1 MTWILDHRI
10 RHYLGLLDV
19 ESPAEALLRAKEALQ
34 ASKLRSVDDTGEIFL
49 FQARLGVFLTHIISE
64 DVYPVQF
71 SPVSWGNYL
80 TTDFEPVDL
89 LIDADALTGYVLSAQ
104 RQRNELIRQLTLI
117 QSGKQ
122 DVKSLQT
129 ELTHADEDLR
139 VRVLIL
145 RI

>member
-1 MTWILDHRI
+1 MWILDHRI

-19 ESPAEALLRAKEALQ
+19 ESPAEGLLRAKEALR
-34 ASKLRSVDDTGEIFL
+34 ASKLRSVDDTGEILL
-49 FQARLGVFLTHIISE
+49 FRARLGTFLTHIISE

-71 SPVSWGNYL
+71 SPASWGNYL

-89 LIDADALTGYVLSAQ
+89 LMDADALTGYVLSAQ
-104 RQRNELIRQLTLI
+104 RQRNELVRQLTLI

-122 DVKSLQT
+122 DVKPLQT
-129 ELTHADEDLR
+129 ELTRADGELR

-145 RI
+145 II